1 MAQDHP
7 CLGKVGMFLDF
18 LNQFHQIHLVVSFL
32 TSFLLL
38 LPCTLDPL
46 LLDCRARLCHVAPM
60 RRRKGSSAPRRLGEI
75 LPETLKKKALYLPT
89 KDRPLI
95 DAWNQAVGPQ
105 IGSKAQPDRL
115 KDDVLYVRVSTSVWM
130 HELQFMKQ
138 DIIAKLN
145 GIIGGNPVTQIRFF
159 IGEIEAAPA
168 KLDERALLVD
178 ARDLKPA
185 EKDFITSTISEVTD
199 PELREVLEKAM
210 TRSIQRGL
218 KDS

>member
-1 MAQDHP
+1 M
-7 CLGKVGMFLDF
+7 
-18 LNQFHQIHLVVSFL
+18 
-32 TSFLLL
+32 
-38 LPCTLDPL
+38 
-46 LLDCRARLCHVAPM
+46 
-60 RRRKGSSAPRRLGEI
+60 
-75 LPETLKKKALYLPT
+75 

-115 KDDVLYVRVSTSVWM
+115 RDDVLYVRVSTSVWM

-145 GIIGGNPVTQIRFF
+145 GILGGNPVTQIRFF
-159 IGEIEAAPA
+159 IGEVEALPA
-168 KLDERALLVD
+168 KRDEQALLVD
-178 ARDLKPA
+178 ARNLKPE
-185 EKDFITSTISEVTD
+185 EKGFIAGAIADVTD
-199 PELREVLEKAM
+199 PELREILERAM